1 MSLKERVYFTTEH
14 TKIIT
19 KLFCSQKISQIC
31 GPLEGKKIAR
41 DVAAEEGNTKKKK
54 RTGPKTLTFE
64 GREKDKDKEEFSK
77 N

>member
-1 MSLKERVYFTTEH
+1 VSLKERVYFTTEH

-41 DVAAEEGNTKKKK
+41 DVAAEEGNTKKKENG
-54 RTGPKTLTFE
+54 T
-64 GREKDKDKEEFSK
+64 K
-77 N
+77 NFDI